1 MTTNI
6 YCLIKNFV
14 ISCVQ
19 FNFAQLIENM
29 DKLHLHNQLCFPLY
43 ALSRQMT
50 SLYRPYLDKLELTYP
65 QWLVML
71 LLWEHEKLSV
81 KKIGC
86 ELWLDSGTLTPLLK
100 RMEETGLL
108 VRERCPADERV
119 VNVLLTKEGRLL
131 KKKAIDIPEH
141 IFLDLSISHGQL
153 ESLKKEL
160 SGILNHLNKKA
171 GG

>member
-1 MTTNI
+1 
-6 YCLIKNFV
+6 
-14 ISCVQ
+14 
-19 FNFAQLIENM
+19 M

-50 SLYRPYLDKLELTYP
+50 ALYRPYLDKLELTYP

-71 LLWEHEKLSV
+71 LLWEHETLSV

-108 VRERCPADERV
+108 LRERCPADERV

-131 KKKAIDIPEH
+131 KKKAVDIPEH
-141 IFLDLSISHGQL
+141 IFSDLSISHTQL

-160 SGILNHLNKKA
+160 SGILNNLDKKA
-171 GG
+171 GS

>member
-1 MTTNI
+1 
-6 YCLIKNFV
+6 
-14 ISCVQ
+14 
-19 FNFAQLIENM
+19 M
-29 DKLHLHNQLCFPLY
+29 DQLHLQNQLCFPLY

-50 SLYRPYLDKLELTYP
+50 ALYRPYLDKLDLTYP
-65 QWLVML
+65 QYLVML

-108 VRERCPADERV
+108 TRDRCVEDERV
-119 VNVLLTKEGRLL
+119 VNVHLSKEGRQLQ
-131 KKKAIDIPEH
+131 KKAVGIPDH
-141 IFLDLSISHGQL
+141 IFSELSISHAQL
-153 ESLKKEL
+153 KSLKKEL
-160 SGILNHLNKKA
+160 SALLNNLEKK

>member
-1 MTTNI
+1 
-6 YCLIKNFV
+6 
-14 ISCVQ
+14 
-19 FNFAQLIENM
+19 M

-50 SLYRPYLDKLELTYP
+50 ALYRPYLEKLDLTYP

-71 LLWEHEKLSV
+71 LLWEHETLSV

-108 VRERCPADERV
+108 VRERCPVDERV

-131 KKKAIDIPEH
+131 EKKAIDIPEH
-141 IFLDLSISHGQL
+141 IFSELSISHSQL
-153 ESLKKEL
+153 KSLKKEL
-160 SGILNHLNKKA
+160 SGILNNLDKKVS
-171 GG
+171 G

>member
-1 MTTNI
+1 
-6 YCLIKNFV
+6 
-14 ISCVQ
+14 
-19 FNFAQLIENM
+19 M
-29 DKLHLHNQLCFPLY
+29 DRLYLQNQLCFPLY

-50 SLYRPYLDKLELTYP
+50 ALYRPYLEKLDLTYP
-65 QWLVML
+65 QYLVML

-108 VRERCPADERV
+108 TRDRCTEDERV
-119 VNVLLTKEGRLL
+119 VNVHLTNEGRQL
-131 KKKAIDIPEH
+131 KKKAVGIPDH
-141 IFLDLSISHGQL
+141 IFSELSISNAQL
-153 ESLKKEL
+153 KSLKKEL
-160 SGILNHLNKKA
+160 SMILSNLEKK